1 MVILHT
7 PDYPV
12 FLISTHY
19 SLLTLVLSSSVIIVQ
34 YLRCGH
40 CKTLAPHFE
49 QIANIYAGDSKELL
63 IAKIDATEE
72 QELSM
77 KYNIQGY
84 PALLYFPADSA
95 EPDAPYEGIP

>member
-1 MVILHT
+1 MLAH
-7 PDYPV
+7 PFPSS
-12 FLISTHY
+12 LIHVRY
-19 SLLTLVLSSSVIIVQ
+19 V
-34 YLRCGH
+34 RCGH

-49 QIANIYAGDSKELL
+49 QIANIYAGDSKSLL

-84 PALLYFPADSA
+84 PALLYFPADSS